1 MHNLLAVIS
10 VMLVQ
15 GLRFE
20 EVVALLPKV
29 SPVAGRMEVFPFTAH
44 ANVIVDYAHTPDALE
59 KALLSTR
66 AHTPGDV
73 WCVFGCGGDRDKGK
87 RPLMGQAAEA
97 VADHLVITTDNSRSE
112 APEDIARDIREGLT
126 QPQRAVDEPDR
137 EKAIRHCLEKAAPED
152 LILVAGKG
160 HEDYQ
165 IIGEQKKNYNERA
178 VVARLQREYS

>member
-1 MHNLLAVIS
+1 
-10 VMLVQ
+10 
-15 GLRFE
+15 
-20 EVVALLPKV
+20 
-29 SPVAGRMEVFPFTAH
+29 
-44 ANVIVDYAHTPDALE
+44 
-59 KALLSTR
+59 
-66 AHTPGDV
+66 
-73 WCVFGCGGDRDKGK
+73 
-87 RPLMGQAAEA
+87 MGQAAEA

-137 EKAIRHCLEKAAPED
+137 EKAIRHCLEQAAPED

-165 IIGEQKKNYNERA
+165 IIGEHKNNYNERA